1 MLNANAISINLE
13 DYSMPGTR
21 TAPTFT
27 TVPGVTAA
35 TRRIITI
42 HLIDASGDVYPV
54 ALDVAVNAAA
64 GDVEG
69 LIASYQASTNASVY
83 AITDTYETNGAALPS
98 NANDEYRAQVE
109 SGINLLFKRPS
120 DGNALGLRV
129 VAPVAE
135 CFQGALDIPTPSDT
149 PLDELITDYGTLR
162 AAWLFNS
169 AQFTGRRERRNN
181 PRVKG
186 G

>member
-1 MLNANAISINLE
+1 MA
-13 DYSMPGTR
+13 GTR

-35 TRRIITI
+35 TRRIITL
-42 HLIDASGDVYPV
+42 HLIDASGDIYPV
-54 ALDVAVNAAA
+54 AIDVAVNAAA

-69 LIASYQASTNASVY
+69 LAASYQACSNASLY
-83 AITDTYETNGAALPS
+83 AITDTYETNGAALSS
-98 NANDEYRAQVE
+98 NAVVAYRAEVE

-120 DGNALGLRV
+120 DGNTLSLRV
-129 VAPVAE
+129 IAPVAE
-135 CFQGALDIPTPSDT
+135 TLTGDLDIPTPSDT

-169 AQFTGRRERRNN
+169 AQYTGRRERKNN

-186 G
+186 

>member
-1 MLNANAISINLE
+1 
-13 DYSMPGTR
+13 MPGTR

-35 TRRIITI
+35 TRRILTI
-42 HLIDASGDVYPV
+42 HVIDASGDIYPV
-54 ALDVAVNAAA
+54 ATDIAVNAAA

-69 LIASYQASTNASVY
+69 LIASYQACTNASVY
-83 AITDTYETNGAALPS
+83 AITDTYETNGAAVSS
-98 NANDEYRAQVE
+98 NAVAAYRASVE

-120 DGNALGLRV
+120 DGNTLSMRV

-135 CFQGALDIPTPSDT
+135 TLTGDLDIPTPSDT
-149 PLDELITDYGTLR
+149 PLDELITDHGTLR
-162 AAWLFNS
+162 AAWLFDS
-169 AQFTGRRERRNN
+169 AQYTGRRERKNN

-186 G
+186 

>member
-1 MLNANAISINLE
+1 
-13 DYSMPGTR
+13 MPGTR
-21 TAPTFT
+21 TAPAFT

-35 TRRIITI
+35 TRRIVTL
-42 HLIDASGDVYPV
+42 HLIDASGDIYPV
-54 ALDVAVNAAA
+54 AIDVAVNAAA
-64 GDVEG
+64 GDVNG
-69 LIASYQASTNASVY
+69 LADSYQACSNASLY
-83 AITDTYETNGAALPS
+83 AITDTYETNGAALTS
-98 NANDEYRAQVE
+98 NAVSEYRAQVE

-120 DGNALGLRV
+120 DGDTLGLRV

-135 CFQGALDIPTPSDT
+135 TMTGDLDIPTPSDT

-169 AQFTGRRERRNN
+169 AQYTSRRERKNN